1 MLYQGTYGAILMC
14 IQYAVLL
21 CEQCVTQCDGMRSRN
36 HNVVHVAALLLVR
49 DVKQRVPSAATYAA
63 V

>member
-1 MLYQGTYGAILMC
+1 MC

-36 HNVVHVAALLLVR
+36 NVVYVAALLLVR